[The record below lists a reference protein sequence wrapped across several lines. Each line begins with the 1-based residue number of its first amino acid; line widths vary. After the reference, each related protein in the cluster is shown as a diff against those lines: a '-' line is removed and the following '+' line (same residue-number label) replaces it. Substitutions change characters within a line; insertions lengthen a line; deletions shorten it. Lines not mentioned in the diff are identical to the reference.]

1 MDTAS
6 LVIGIVAAIIGFIPC
21 VNVFVIIPAIV
32 GLILGIVSFRKKSEE
47 ELPTGIALT
56 GIILNALPLVIMTAF
71 LVLAMVTGD
80 SYAVNEMVIK

>member
-21 VNVFVIIPAIV
+21 LNLFVIVPAIV
-32 GLILGIVSFRKKSEE
+32 GLILGIVSFRKRSAE

-56 GIILNALPLVIMTAF
+56 GIILNALPLVVMTAF
-71 LVLAMVTGD
+71 LILAMVTGD
-80 SYAVNEMVIK
+80 SYTVNEMIIK